1 MTLQI
6 VNCSAVQK
14 TWDIIL
20 ALPMICLETGAFLC
34 SYKMEMKLA

>member
-1 MTLQI
+1 MTLQR

-20 ALPMICLETGAFLC
+20 ALPMICLETGTFLC
-34 SYKMEMKLA
+34 FHRMEMKLA